1 VTLKAMLDSNK
12 YNAGLSVNWLIF
24 GSGGRK
30 VRPRAGGVLRSYT
43 TCEAKPQSNSKI
55 IANMYYMRDTT
66 HSVHMMLFWNAPTST
81 PDRSRADPHSCGSL
95 SLAHCA
101 RGAWRMRCKAL
112 HRLSKQAN
120 SLKIRFARLTAAP
133 SLSPPDQSAHAGT
146 TCLQSTWTLVSRGR

>member
-1 VTLKAMLDSNK
+1 VTRLQLTAAVRRNVTLKAMLDSNK

-43 TCEAKPQSNSKI
+43 TCEAKPQSNSKV

-66 HSVHMMLFWNAPTST
+66 HSVHMMLFWYAPTSK
-81 PDRSRADPHSCGSL
+81 PDRSRADPHSCESL

-101 RGAWRMRCKAL
+101 RGAWRTR
-112 HRLSKQAN
+112 S
-120 SLKIRFARLTAAP
+120 
-133 SLSPPDQSAHAGT
+133 
-146 TCLQSTWTLVSRGR
+146 